1 MANRLD
7 SHRMAVKR
15 IIHYLKG
22 TMHLGL
28 CATLALV
35 NRQPSLRPFVM
46 LTGQLTLMTG
56 AQPMVLQLI
65 LGPI

>member
-1 MANRLD
+1 
-7 SHRMAVKR
+7 MAVKH
-15 IIHYLKG
+15 IIRYLKG

-35 NRQPSLRPFVM
+35 HRPPPLRAFSDVDWE
-46 LTGQLTLMTG
+46 LTLTTD